1 MTALHVELQDGWEG
15 RPVEVRL
22 DGSLL
27 ADLRPRTR
35 YQIGLAEALEFEV
48 EPGAHELEIV
58 AGDLVARE
66 ELTVDAETWVG
77 ASLAADAIELRVQS
91 APFPYM

>member
-1 MTALHVELQDGWEG
+1 VTALHVELQNGWEG
-15 RPVEVRL
+15 QPVEVRL

-48 EPGAHELEIV
+48 EPGAHVLEIV
-58 AGDLVARE
+58 EGDLVARE
-66 ELTVDAETWVG
+66 ELAIEAETWVG
-77 ASLAADAIELRVQS
+77 ASHAAGGIELRVQS
-91 APFPYM
+91 APFMYM